1 MDDLLK
7 QTKNE
12 ISIEWLSGLQITV
25 SHRTMANQNL
35 WKSDGIATLVG
46 HSVPPIFCCNIWIYH
61 LQITFDFLI
70 RYSFESTFVF
80 MSNQIFLLSDQNG
93 ALVGHMSFQ
102 GKQNYLQP
110 CNLILRQTCKTFGIN
125 SYKKTPCFM
134 QCVKQYAE
142 LMWKL
147 LYRIDLV
154 TFNVGEKKLKL

>member
-1 MDDLLK
+1 MTFQNKLK
-7 QTKNE
+7 MKSPL
-12 ISIEWLSGLQITV
+12 IGCPSSGLQITV

-46 HSVPPIFCCNIWIYH
+46 HSVPPIFCCNIWLYH

-125 SYKKTPCFM
+125 SYKKTHVSC
-134 QCVKQYAE
+134 
-142 LMWKL
+142 
-147 LYRIDLV
+147 
-154 TFNVGEKKLKL
+154 NVLNNMLN